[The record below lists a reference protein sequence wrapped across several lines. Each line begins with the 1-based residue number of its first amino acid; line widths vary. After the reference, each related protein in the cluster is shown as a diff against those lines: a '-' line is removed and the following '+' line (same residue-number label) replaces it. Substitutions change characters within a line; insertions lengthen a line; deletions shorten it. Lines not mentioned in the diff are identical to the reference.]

1 MPVVHTHCSEPIP
14 ASAREAL
21 KSAYG
26 RAIEVVPGKS
36 EAWLMCVFDESA
48 PIYFAGDDSAPSACV
63 EVSAFARSAV
73 PSDAWER
80 FTEEVTPVI
89 ARELG
94 VDPSRLYIRYGWTPD
109 FGWNGSNF

>member
-1 MPVVHTHCSEPIP
+1 MPVVHTYCSKPIP
-14 ASAREAL
+14 QAAREVL

-36 EAWLMCVFDESA
+36 ESWLMCLFEGDT
-48 PIYFAGDDSAPSACV
+48 PIYFAGDDSEPSAYV
-63 EVSAFARSAV
+63 EVGVYARAEV
-73 PSDAWER
+73 PGSAWER

-89 ARELG
+89 SRELG

-109 FGWNGSNF
+109 FGWNGGNF